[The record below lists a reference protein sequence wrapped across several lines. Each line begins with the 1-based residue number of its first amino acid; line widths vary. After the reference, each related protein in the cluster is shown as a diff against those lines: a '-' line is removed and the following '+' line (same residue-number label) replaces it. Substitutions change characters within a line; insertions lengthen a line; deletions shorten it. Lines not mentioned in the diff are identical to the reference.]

1 MGDPEEV
8 RDPEL
13 IELARIMAAL
23 RAPGGCPWD
32 REQTLESLRPYLL
45 EEAYE
50 VLEVMSSDDA
60 NLHAE
65 ELGDLLFQVVFQA
78 QIRSEQ
84 GEFDLRDV
92 VAAISEKLTRR
103 HPHVFGDE
111 DASDTDAVAARWD
124 ELKAQEGK
132 GGIDDIPQALPAL
145 IRAAKVGKK
154 ASKVGFDW
162 PEVSGPLEKVEEEL
176 GELRQAIASGDRDAL
191 EHELGDLLFAAVNVS
206 RHLDVDPELALRAA
220 TERFLDR
227 FAHVR
232 DRLAQEG
239 HAPKDVSLDRLDEL
253 WNEAKA
259 RD

>member
-1 MGDPEEV
+1 
-8 RDPEL
+8 
-13 IELARIMAAL
+13 MAAL

-50 VLEVMSSDDA
+50 VLEVMTGEDGE
-60 NLHAE
+60 LHAE

-78 QIRSEQ
+78 QIRSER

-92 VAAISEKLTRR
+92 VGAISEKLTRR

-111 DASDTDAVAARWD
+111 DASDPEAVSARWD

-132 GGIDDIPQALPAL
+132 GGIEDIPRALPTL
-145 IRAAKVGKK
+145 SRAAKVGKK
-154 ASKVGFDW
+154 AAKVGFDW
-162 PEVSGPLEKVEEEL
+162 PDVAGPLSKVDEEAH
-176 GELRQAIASGDRDAL
+176 ELRRAISAADSAAI
-191 EHELGDLLFAAVNVS
+191 EHELVDLLFAAVNVS
-206 RHLDVDPELALRAA
+206 RHLGVDPELALRAA

-232 DRLAQEG
+232 DRLAQDGQTPQE
-239 HAPKDVSLDRLDEL
+239 VSLERLDEL

>member
-1 MGDPEEV
+1 
-8 RDPEL
+8 
-13 IELARIMAAL
+13 
-23 RAPGGCPWD
+23 
-32 REQTLESLRPYLL
+32 LRPYLL

-50 VLEVMSSDDA
+50 VLEVMSGSDA
-60 NLHAE
+60 ALHAE

-84 GEFDLRDV
+84 GAFDLCDV

-103 HPHVFGDE
+103 HPHVFGAE
-111 DASDTDAVAARWD
+111 
-124 ELKAQEGK
+124 EGK
-132 GGIDDIPQALPAL
+132 GGIDDIPKAMPAL
-145 IRAAKVGKK
+145 SRAAKVGKK
-154 ASKVGFDW
+154 AAKVGFDW
-162 PEVSGPLEKVEEEL
+162 PDVSGPLAKIDEETL
-176 GELRQAIASGDRDAL
+176 ELREAIDQGDRAAI

-232 DRLAQEG
+232 DRLAGQG
-239 HAPKDVSLDRLDEL
+239 QVPKDVSLGRLDEL

>member
-1 MGDPEEV
+1 MS
-8 RDPEL
+8 
-13 IELARIMAAL
+13 AL

-50 VLEVMSSDDA
+50 VLEVMSGSDGEI
-60 NLHAE
+60 HAE

-84 GEFDLRDV
+84 GAFDLRDV
-92 VAAISEKLTRR
+92 VVSISEKLTRR

-111 DASDTDAVAARWD
+111 EAVDPQAVAARWD

-132 GGIDDIPQALPAL
+132 GGIDDIPRAMPAL
-145 IRAAKVGKK
+145 SRAAKVGKK

-162 PEVSGPLEKVEEEL
+162 PDVSGPLAKIDEETL
-176 GELRQAIASGDRDAL
+176 ELREAMEGGDGAAV
-191 EHELGDLLFAAVNVS
+191 EHELGDLLFAVVNVS

-232 DRLAQEG
+232 DRLAGDGQVPE
-239 HAPKDVSLDRLDEL
+239 DVSLSRLDEL

>member
-1 MGDPEEV
+1 MPPRAASSSSRFLYCPSQTSD
-8 RDPEL
+8 RCTIL
-13 IELARIMAAL
+13 RRAAAARRRG
-23 RAPGGCPWD
+23 RA
-32 REQTLESLRPYLL
+32 E
-45 EEAYE
+45 
-50 VLEVMSSDDA
+50 
-60 NLHAE
+60 
-65 ELGDLLFQVVFQA
+65 
-78 QIRSEQ
+78 
-84 GEFDLRDV
+84 
-92 VAAISEKLTRR
+92 
-103 HPHVFGDE
+103 
-111 DASDTDAVAARWD
+111 AVAARWD

-176 GELRQAIASGDRDAL
+176 GELRQAITSGDRAAL

>member
-1 MGDPEEV
+1 
-8 RDPEL
+8 
-13 IELARIMAAL
+13 MATL

-32 REQTLESLRPYLL
+32 REQTLETLRPYLL

-50 VLEVMSSDDA
+50 VLEVMSGSDA
-60 NLHAE
+60 ALHAE

-84 GEFDLRDV
+84 GAFDLRDV
-92 VAAISEKLTRR
+92 VVAISEKLTRR

-111 DASDTDAVAARWD
+111 EAADPEAVSARWD
-124 ELKAQEGK
+124 ELKAEEGK
-132 GGIDDIPQALPAL
+132 GGIDDIPKAMPAL
-145 IRAAKVGKK
+145 SRAAKVGKK
-154 ASKVGFDW
+154 AAKVGFDW
-162 PEVSGPLEKVEEEL
+162 PDVAGPLAKVDEETL
-176 GELRQAIASGDRDAL
+176 ELREAIDQGDRAAI

-232 DRLAQEG
+232 DRLAGEG
-239 HAPKDVSLDRLDEL
+239 QVPKDVSLGRLDEL

>member
-1 MGDPEEV
+1 
-8 RDPEL
+8 
-13 IELARIMAAL
+13 MAAL

-50 VLEVMSSDDA
+50 VLEVMTGEDGE
-60 NLHAE
+60 LHAE

-78 QIRSEQ
+78 QIRSER

-92 VAAISEKLTRR
+92 VGAISEKLTRR

-111 DASDTDAVAARWD
+111 DASDPEAVSARWD

-132 GGIDDIPQALPAL
+132 GGIEDIPRALPAL
-145 IRAAKVGKK
+145 SRAAKVGKK
-154 ASKVGFDW
+154 AAKVGFDW
-162 PEVSGPLEKVEEEL
+162 PDVAGPLSKVDEEAH
-176 GELRQAIASGDRDAL
+176 ELRRAISAADSAAI

-206 RHLDVDPELALRAA
+206 RHLGVDPELALRAA

-232 DRLAQEG
+232 DRLAQDGQTPQE
-239 HAPKDVSLDRLDEL
+239 VSLERLDEL

>member
-1 MGDPEEV
+1 
-8 RDPEL
+8 
-13 IELARIMAAL
+13 MATL

-32 REQTLESLRPYLL
+32 REQTLETLRPYLL

-50 VLEVMSSDDA
+50 VLEVMSASDA
-60 NLHAE
+60 ELHAE
-65 ELGDLLFQVVFQA
+65 ELGDLLFQVVVQA

-84 GEFDLRDV
+84 GAFDLRDV

-111 DASDTDAVAARWD
+111 DGADPETVSARWD

-132 GGIDDIPQALPAL
+132 GGIDDIPKAMPAL
-145 IRAAKVGKK
+145 SRAAKVGKK
-154 ASKVGFDW
+154 AAKVGFDW
-162 PEVSGPLEKVEEEL
+162 PDVSGPLAKIDEETL
-176 GELRQAIASGDRDAL
+176 ELREAIGQGDRDAI

-232 DRLAQEG
+232 DRLAGEG
-239 HAPKDVSLDRLDEL
+239 QVPQDVSLTRLDEL

>member
-1 MGDPEEV
+1 
-8 RDPEL
+8 
-13 IELARIMAAL
+13 MAAL

-50 VLEVMSSDDA
+50 VLEVMTGEDGE
-60 NLHAE
+60 LHAE

-78 QIRSEQ
+78 QIRSER

-92 VAAISEKLTRR
+92 VGAISEKLTRR

-111 DASDTDAVAARWD
+111 DASDPEAVSARWD

-132 GGIDDIPQALPAL
+132 GGIEDIPRALPAL
-145 IRAAKVGKK
+145 SRAAKVGKK
-154 ASKVGFDW
+154 AAKVGFDW
-162 PEVSGPLEKVEEEL
+162 PDVAGPLSKVDEEAH
-176 GELRQAIASGDRDAL
+176 ELRRAISAADSAAI
-191 EHELGDLLFAAVNVS
+191 EHELVDLLFAAVNVS
-206 RHLDVDPELALRAA
+206 RHLGVDPELALRAA

-232 DRLAQEG
+232 DRLAQDGQTPQE
-239 HAPKDVSLDRLDEL
+239 VSLERLDEL